1 MNTNVPI
8 LGQKSKFDVIK
19 EQLAM
24 QVKGS
29 TELKSIMVEAS
40 IDTSQSLRKAIAKG
54 AFSFYRDL
62 TQEGFSEERAFKLTQ
77 DWFLTLSLP
86 GAATNNEGQAPQNSQ

>member
-29 TELKSIMVEAS
+29 TELKSTMVESSVEAS
-40 IDTSQSLRKAIAKG
+40 ASLRKVIANG
-54 AFSFYRDL
+54 AFSFYKDL
-62 TQEGFSEERAFKLTQ
+62 INAGFSEDRAFTLTQ

-86 GAATNNEGQAPQNSQ
+86 SPATSQGDQPEQNSK